1 MGVKEDS
8 YVCPWPY
15 YLRGNSKIRIMM
27 PGERLAAL
35 LLLFDSKIPDMDSR
49 VIEII
54 KVLDRRKMEMKK
66 RDMERQI
73 KRVVVQ
79 SLVDKYLE
87 PLGMN
92 VSFRLTEEGKV
103 SMTLKRIY
111 SAELEVSMEELA
123 DRLEDTE
130 AILAQL
136 KPAPTKREDFE
147 DSLRII

>member
-15 YLRGNSKIRIMM
+15 YLRGDSKIRIMM
-27 PGERLAAL
+27 PGGRLAAL

-54 KVLDRRKMEMKK
+54 KVLDRRKKEMKK

-73 KRVVVQ
+73 KNVVVK
-79 SLVDKYLE
+79 SLIEKYLD
-87 PLGMN
+87 PLGLKT
-92 VSFRLTEEGKV
+92 SYRLTEDGQV
-103 SMTLKRIY
+103 SL
-111 SAELEVSMEELA
+111 SLERLYKARVQIPLEELA

-136 KPAPTKREDFE
+136 KPAPTKREEFE
-147 DSLRII
+147 DFLRII